1 MSDLWLLPRP
11 LILASKSQARR
22 ALLAAAGIPFE
33 GIDADIDEREV
44 EAPARA
50 AGADGNAIAA
60 LLAEAKAR
68 EVAKTQPGRLV
79 LGADQTLSIN
89 GHFLTKPPSL
99 EVAKAQLLSMSGRTH
114 TLHAA
119 LCLVRHD
126 AVVAAGSAAAHLTC
140 RSYSEAFVDAY
151 LGLAGDAVLQSV
163 GGYAVEGLGI
173 HLFERIEGEH
183 STILGLPMLPLLAL
197 LRTHG
202 ALAT

>member
-33 GIDADIDEREV
+33 GIDAAIDERTV
-44 EAPARA
+44 EAPTRA

-68 EVAKTQPGRLV
+68 AVAASQPGRLV
-79 LGADQTLSIN
+79 LGADQTLSID
-89 GHFLTKPPSL
+89 GRFLTKPQNL
-99 EVAKAQLLSMSGRTH
+99 EAAREQILAMSGRTH

-119 LCLVRHD
+119 LCLVRD
-126 AVVAAGSAAAHLTC
+126 ETVVAAGSAAAHLTC
-140 RSYSEAFVDAY
+140 RSYSESFVDAY
-151 LGLAGDAVLQSV
+151 LALAGESVLQSV
-163 GGYAVEGLGI
+163 GGYAVEGVGI
-173 HLFERIEGEH
+173 HLFARIEGDQ
-183 STILGLPMLPLLAL
+183 STILGLPMLPLLDL

-202 ALAT
+202 ALSV